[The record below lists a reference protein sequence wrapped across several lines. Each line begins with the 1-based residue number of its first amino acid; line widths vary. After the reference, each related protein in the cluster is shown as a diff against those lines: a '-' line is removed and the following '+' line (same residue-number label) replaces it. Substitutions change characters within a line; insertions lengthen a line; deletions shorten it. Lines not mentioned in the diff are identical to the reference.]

1 MTEKSAAYP
10 EPGET
15 LDSQLFARRARPNSV
30 TSCDGSGGVSEADEV
45 LVVRSRA
52 GDRAAFE
59 QLVRRTARLVY
70 SRQYLET
77 RDAHRAEDL
86 AQETFLLAWRSIGQV
101 EDPQGFRTWLL
112 TIARTVATDDHRRQ
126 TRQKRRPPPFS
137 AAGHGG
143 PGRSDS
149 VESLP
154 DASPTPA
161 ESAEREERRRQV
173 TDALRA
179 LPEEY
184 SLPLT
189 LRYIGGADYDTIGR
203 QLGLSNGSLRGLLS
217 RGLAK
222 LREKLK
228 HTQGGEVRG

>member
-1 MTEKSAAYP
+1 MI
-10 EPGET
+10 
-15 LDSQLFARRARPNSV
+15 
-30 TSCDGSGGVSEADEV
+30 EADEA

-59 QLVRRTARLVY
+59 QLVRATARLVY

-86 AQETFLLAWRSIGQV
+86 TQETYLLAWRSIGQV
-101 EDPQGFRTWLL
+101 DDPRGFRTWLL
-112 TIARTVATDDHRRQ
+112 TIARSVAADAYRRDN
-126 TRQKRRPPPFS
+126 RKKRVRPPFS

-143 PGRSDS
+143 RSPGSEEVPDPS
-149 VESLP
+149 PSP
-154 DASPTPA
+154 DA
-161 ESAEREERRRQV
+161 SAEREESRQRV
-173 TDALRA
+173 TDALKA

-189 LRYIGGADYDTIGR
+189 LRYIAGADYDTIGR

-222 LREKLK
+222 LRERLK
-228 HTQGGEVRG
+228 N

>member
-1 MTEKSAAYP
+1 M
-10 EPGET
+10 
-15 LDSQLFARRARPNSV
+15 
-30 TSCDGSGGVSEADEV
+30 SEADEA

-59 QLVRRTARLVY
+59 QLVRATARLVY

-86 AQETFLLAWRSIGQV
+86 TQETYLLAWRSIGQV
-101 EDPQGFRTWLL
+101 DDPRGFRTWLL
-112 TIARTVATDDHRRQ
+112 TIARSVAADAYRRDN
-126 TRQKRRPPPFS
+126 RKKRVRPPFS
-137 AAGHGG
+137 AAAHGG
-143 PGRSDS
+143 SAPGAVDATENIPDPSPP
-149 VESLP
+149 P
-154 DASPTPA
+154 DA
-161 ESAEREERRRQV
+161 SAEREESRQRV
-173 TDALRA
+173 TDALKA

-189 LRYIGGADYDTIGR
+189 LRYIAGADYDTIGR

-222 LREKLK
+222 LRERLK
-228 HTQGGEVRG
+228 N

>member
-1 MTEKSAAYP
+1 M
-10 EPGET
+10 
-15 LDSQLFARRARPNSV
+15 
-30 TSCDGSGGVSEADEV
+30 SEADEA
-45 LVVRSRA
+45 LVVRSRG

-59 QLVRRTARLVY
+59 QLVRDTARLVY

-86 AQETFLLAWRSIGQV
+86 TQETFLVAWRSIGQV
-101 EDPQGFRTWLL
+101 DDPAGFRTWLL
-112 TIARTVATDDHRRQ
+112 AIARSVAADAYRRQ
-126 TRQKRRPPPFS
+126 TRRKRSAPRPPFS
-137 AAGHGG
+137 AAGRGG
-143 PGRSDS
+143 EAPGAETVPDPSPP
-149 VESLP
+149 P
-154 DASPTPA
+154 DA
-161 ESAEREERRRQV
+161 SAEREESRRRV
-173 TDALRA
+173 TDALAA

-228 HTQGGEVRG
+228 H